1 MGWQMGL
8 DRFLADRS
16 RSTRR
21 RSDPLLGID
30 CKARFNLYPPVT
42 MTYREYNDMK
52 NAILSAYLEG
62 RIDPPDMRSKLA
74 DLNRE
79 YEGQSVDDYE
89 ARKRKIAK
97 EYEDGEISYEHFIH
111 KLADLDKEFK
121 ELENSRPASTF
132 DNWTERAE
140 EATRKMKER
149 MHEIRTKWAHAYI
162 YGDKVKIKKGQYGLP
177 LVEMSVLEA
186 RLLANEILSI
196 TNKQRRKRK

>member
-1 MGWQMGL
+1 
-8 DRFLADRS
+8 
-16 RSTRR
+16 
-21 RSDPLLGID
+21 
-30 CKARFNLYPPVT
+30 
-42 MTYREYNDMK
+42 MTYREYNDRRNDIV
-52 NAILSAYLEG
+52 NAYNNGDVNL
-62 RIDPPDMRSKLA
+62 PDMQSKLSRL
-74 DLNRE
+74 DRE
-79 YEGQSVDDYE
+79 YESQTVEDYE
-89 ARKRKIAK
+89 ALQRKIAK
-97 EYEDGEISYEHFIH
+97 DRAD
-111 KLADLDKEFK
+111 KLS
-121 ELENSRPASTF
+121 ELESNRPTSTF

>member
-1 MGWQMGL
+1 
-8 DRFLADRS
+8 
-16 RSTRR
+16 
-21 RSDPLLGID
+21 
-30 CKARFNLYPPVT
+30 
-42 MTYREYNDMK
+42 MTYREYIDRQDDIV
-52 NAILSAYLEG
+52 NAYNNGEMNL
-62 RIDPPDMRSKLA
+62 PDMRS
-74 DLNRE
+74 
-79 YEGQSVDDYE
+79 
-89 ARKRKIAK
+89 
-97 EYEDGEISYEHFIH
+97 

-196 TNKQRRKRK
+196 TNKQRRK

>member
-1 MGWQMGL
+1 M
-8 DRFLADRS
+8 
-16 RSTRR
+16 
-21 RSDPLLGID
+21 GID

-52 NAILSAYLEG
+52 DAILSAYLEG
-62 RIDPPDMRSKLA
+62 RIDPPDMQSKLA
-74 DLNRE
+74 ELNRE
-79 YEGQSVDDYE
+79 YEGQSVEDYE
-89 ARKRKIAK
+89 ARQRKITKDRA
-97 EYEDGEISYEHFIH
+97 D
-111 KLADLDKEFK
+111 KLS
-121 ELENSRPASTF
+121 ELESNRPTSTF

-196 TNKQRRKRK
+196 TNKQRRK